1 MERSENKRHL
11 SSTDAEGKREARRF
25 QIDGDGERW
34 LGENRKIDR
43 EMYEARQ
50 WSQTAEPWGKDSQKW
65 SQGSLRGKR

>member
-50 WSQTAEPWGKDSQKW
+50 
-65 SQGSLRGKR
+65 